1 MLRCR
6 SNPTDIVTS
15 RNIVSTNRAFVSL
28 DPQKI
33 LSNILDA
40 SHKEIETEEK
50 RNFCLKS
57 LVRKNVQFVLDILFV
72 YLVVHSGYFPHCSWS
87 DLHFTP
93 DVLNCSKKQIKKSY
107 FQINEYRYSV
117 GEVRYIEGDLV
128 RVCWLVSLAL
138 VWRVL

>member
-1 MLRCR
+1 M
-6 SNPTDIVTS
+6 
-15 RNIVSTNRAFVSL
+15 SL

-87 DLHFTP
+87 DLHFLLQMFSI
-93 DVLNCSKKQIKKSY
+93 VAKSKLRNLIFKSMN
-107 FQINEYRYSV
+107 ID
-117 GEVRYIEGDLV
+117 IELV
-128 RVCWLVSLAL
+128 R
-138 VWRVL
+138 